1 MHTSLTNC
9 VGFGHMNPLQDS
21 QPLLAASSCG
31 SCRCSSCVHAAHCN
45 PWCRCGEE
53 ILTRSLVHT
62 QRVSALSPRYSVSSG
77 VKFLRTSQEGC
88 SAWFGQGGDAMQTLL
103 AGPKQ
108 ILTVFLFLP
117 VSYSLLFPVSYIFA
131 MLFFKLIVFSK
142 STFAIQLVDGHFPG

>member
-21 QPLLAASSCG
+21 QPLLAASFCG

-62 QRVSALSPRYSVSSG
+62 QRVLSPPGILSRPGSS
-77 VKFLRTSQEGC
+77 FSEHPEGC